1 MNSFMQSKQFTIV
14 FDQILN
20 QINSQKEKVQV
31 AMNLMYI
38 YKQDFFKVCK
48 QFIVGGSVTDSSVG
62 YLQDCNQKNVSACP
76 IFVKI

>member
-1 MNSFMQSKQFTIV
+1 MNSFMQSKQFTMV

-20 QINSQKEKVQV
+20 QINSRKEKVQV

-48 QFIVGGSVTDSSVG
+48 QFIVGGSITDPSVG
-62 YLQDCNQKNVSACP
+62 YLQDCNSKNVPACP